1 MSGILEIVVE
11 EVVVEVTL
19 DVGGVEYEEV
29 RFVLVADVLSPV
41 ALELGA
47 MVDEVDVACL
57 GEKET

>member
-1 MSGILEIVVE
+1 LLDEL

-19 DVGGVEYEEV
+19 DVGGVEYEVEV
-29 RFVLVADVLSPV
+29 RFVLVADVLPPV

-47 MVDEVDVACL
+47 MVDEVDAAGL

>member
-1 MSGILEIVVE
+1 MLDEL

-19 DVGGVEYEEV
+19 DVGGVEYEVEV
-29 RFVLVADVLSPV
+29 RFVLVADVLPPV

-47 MVDEVDVACL
+47 MVDEVDVAGL